1 MSHIDNNRRSLLKGS
16 VASASLLALGGTASF
31 LTPSITYAASLSQSE
46 RDAMSPDDVVSFLK
60 KGNERFVNNEP
71 LNHDYKAQ
79 KRSSKNGQYPA
90 AVILS
95 CIDSR
100 APAEIIL
107 DTGIGD
113 VFNSRVAGNVSN
125 TDILGSMEFACAIA
139 GAKVVLV
146 LGHTK
151 CGAVKG
157 AIANAKLGN
166 LTGLLDKIKPAIN
179 KTTYLGKRDADNYDF
194 VDAVARTNVILT
206 LDEIRKNSPTLG
218 KLEKTGSIKLVGA
231 MYDIS
236 TGQVDFIS

>member
-1 MSHIDNNRRSLLKGS
+1 MSNTDNGRRSLLKGS
-16 VASASLLALGGTASF
+16 VAGASLLALGGTAAF
-31 LTPSITYAASLSQSE
+31 LTPSVTYAASLSQSE
-46 RDAMSPDDVVSFLK
+46 RDAMSPDDVISFLK
-60 KGNERFVNNEP
+60 KGNDRFVNNKP
-71 LNHDYKAQ
+71 FNHDYKAQ
-79 KRSSKNGQYPA
+79 KRSSKDGQYPA
-90 AVILS
+90 AVLLS

-125 TDILGSMEFACAIA
+125 TDILGSMEFACAVA

-166 LTGLLDKIKPAIN
+166 LTGLLDKIKPAIG

-194 VDAVARTNVILT
+194 VDAVARTNVMLT
-206 LDEIRKNSPTLG
+206 LEDIRKNSPTLED
-218 KLEKTGSIKLVGA
+218 LEKLGAIKLVGA

-236 TGQVDFIS
+236 TGRVEFI